1 MSARKTTR
9 LRYLTDFNPTV
20 PARVRSSESEFPL
33 YSMETIH
40 EFSAPSEPE
49 LRPIGD
55 LLKGYSYIE
64 PSDVAYAKVTPC
76 FENRKGLVG
85 SDLAGPS
92 FATTEVTVLRPRVGV
107 DDRYLAWLLQSGV
120 FRGPAIASM
129 TGAGGLRRVSE
140 SFMRDLALPAPA
152 IQVQQAIAD
161 YLDHETAEID
171 AFIADLGELDKLTA
185 ERCDNERE
193 QLFAVH
199 RDNRLALRR
208 LELTIRT
215 GVSVNAS
222 SYPALSG
229 TPGVL
234 KTGAVSRGFF
244 DPYENKAV
252 EDPIEERRLTCP
264 VRGDTIVV
272 NRANTPDLVGS
283 AAYVSDDHPRLF
295 LSDLLWEVTTGRAS
309 HEFLS
314 QWMQTYDY
322 REQITLIRTGA
333 SSSMQKIAKERFMQL
348 VVPIPDSGTQ
358 LQIAERASAIA
369 AGRRSSS
376 AEITRAITL
385 ARERRAALITAAVTG
400 QIDVTAKHRPA
411 AEQLEDDIKELP

>member
-1 MSARKTTR
+1 MSAANWRTTR
-9 LRYLTDFNPTV
+9 LSRAVSIRSGRDFAEVADPDG
-20 PARVRSSESEFPL
+20 EFPVFGSGGEFARASEYL
-33 YSMETIH
+33 YCGQGVI
-40 EFSAPSEPE
+40 F
-49 LRPIGD
+49 G
-55 LLKGYSYIE
+55 
-64 PSDVAYAKVTPC
+64 
-76 FENRKGLVG
+76 RKGTINRPTPVNG
-85 SDLAGPS
+85 K
-92 FATTEVTVLRPRVGV
+92 FWVTDTGYFVEPK
-107 DDRYLAWLLQSGV
+107 SGV
-120 FRGPAIASM
+120 LDARFLSYWSLRFPFRYYATDTALPSM
-129 TGAGGLRRVSE
+129 TRSDIGCEPISVPPLVTQHS
-140 SFMRDLALPAPA
+140 
-152 IQVQQAIAD
+152 IAD

-171 AFIADLGELDKLTA
+171 ALIADLGELDTLTA

-376 AEITRAITL
+376 AEITRAIAL
-385 ARERRAALITAAVTG
+385 AKERRAALITAAVTG
-400 QIDVTAKHRPA
+400 QIDVTATRRPA
-411 AEQLEDDIKELP
+411 AEQLEDDIKELT